1 MAPTVTLKISNP
13 HRSAYPTINLR
24 KFFNMVFVEP
34 DGNELHIYTATVFG
48 GAKQSKE
55 EDIKNKK
62 VPCPEL
68 LAKECLLTF
77 EYQVTYK
84 DGSKTDADDIDVNDL
99 TEQFLSRT
107 PHDVDQ
113 HSTTTNFDE
122 IAKVWDSIKKLENDD
137 DIIQKLCELYPDKYP
152 ASKDV
157 PPVSAATHNADDPVF
172 YIDGDTD
179 KGSSHKCVARK
190 GSFSKKGVPYGY
202 QLAVSS
208 SSVAGIEAINWVKTT
223 IKLKHAF
230 LETNTDSDRNINF
243 AVQFDNATDYYTP
256 DFTWYFAPPRNYVVD
271 DTAKLTI
278 GKKKDVPNKVTRVTD
293 DTTVHFNEWLIE
305 KIRERKKSRVE
316 FSDYTGADPYFFTNT
331 TEKSV
336 KVRLSF
342 SNHEKHGNQQFLVG
356 MIVSLVLG
364 FCSDIG
370 RYETFH
376 KLSCCCKE
384 DTFCVC
390 ENLCRML
397 SILLPIVIISAFFA
411 VCFRQKDCIPKK
423 EKRKPQDNA
432 AIRWRWVGL
441 ISTAFLLFYI
451 NVLWIA
457 LPRLLKLI
465 YHDTHFW
472 HWSVIGTFWVL
483 SLLGSIKYVRYC
495 GKDKNL
501 IDFF

>member
-1 MAPTVTLKISNP
+1 
-13 HRSAYPTINLR
+13 
-24 KFFNMVFVEP
+24 MVFVEP
-34 DGNELHIYTATVFG
+34 SGTELHIYTATVFG
-48 GAKQSKE
+48 GATKAKE
-55 EDIKNKK
+55 EDKMNKK

-68 LAKECLLTF
+68 LPKDDCLLTF

-84 DGSKTDADDIDVNDL
+84 DGSKMDANDIEVKDL
-99 TEQFLSRT
+99 TNQFLSVN

-113 HSTTTNFDE
+113 YSTTTNFVE
-122 IAKVWDSIKKLENDD
+122 IQKVWDKIEKLGSDGQIK
-137 DIIQKLCELYPDKYP
+137 QKLCELYPDKYQNVE
-152 ASKDV
+152 KV
-157 PPVSAATHNADDPVF
+157 PHVSAQNFDDDDPVF
-172 YIDGDTD
+172 YFYGDPD
-179 KGSSHKCVARK
+179 KGNSHKCVVRK
-190 GSFSKKGVPYGY
+190 GTFSKQGVQCGY
-202 QLAVSS
+202 KLKVSS
-208 SSVAGIEAINWVKTT
+208 SAVAGIEAINWVKTT
-223 IKLKHAF
+223 IKLKYAF
-230 LETNTDSDRNINF
+230 LETKTDSDRNINF
-243 AVQFDNATDYYTP
+243 DVHFDDETNYYTP